1 MVKKHDNKNDVAI
14 IQSKE
19 LSLSN
24 KNELSNLKL
33 LDLIPPVHQMSEPIV
48 DRRISR
54 RHWLERSTQVLTYS
68 IKLLEYALSPSGRLR
83 QFIKVNLL
91 LLCFI
96 GAPLLIFL
104 PLFTFTFNQLADITY
119 NLQLCITHL
128 MQVAVPVMIL
138 VFVLSLIVMMVKR

>member
-1 MVKKHDNKNDVAI
+1 MVKKHDIKNDVSV

-19 LSLSN
+19 LSLYN

-33 LDLIPPVHQMSEPIV
+33 LDLIPPVHQISQPIV

-54 RHWLERSTQVLTYS
+54 RHWLERLTEVFTYS
-68 IKLLEYALSPSGRLR
+68 IKSIEYALSSSGRLR
-83 QFIKVNLL
+83 QFFKLNLL

-104 PLFTFTFNQLADITY
+104 PLFTFASNRLADITY
-119 NLQLCITHL
+119 NLHLCITHL
-128 MQVAVPVMIL
+128 M
-138 VFVLSLIVMMVKR
+138 